1 MCSRSTDLRS
11 ETDKELKPTGVSYKW
26 LTQATC
32 SVAWTVIPSNISDTA
47 SQGSPWPWLVCLS
60 SSETNT

>member
-11 ETDKELKPTGVSYKW
+11 EIDKELKPTGVSYKW

-32 SVAWTVIPSNISDTA
+32 SVAWKGD
-47 SQGSPWPWLVCLS
+47 Q
-60 SSETNT
+60 